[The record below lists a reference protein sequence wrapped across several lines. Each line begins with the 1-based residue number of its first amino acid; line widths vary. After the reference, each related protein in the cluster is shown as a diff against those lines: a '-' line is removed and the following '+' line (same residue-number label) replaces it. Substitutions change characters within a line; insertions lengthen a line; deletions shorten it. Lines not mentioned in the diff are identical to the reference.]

1 MTEKEILLLAK
12 ERRRH
17 PIRQRYA
24 YYEAYKRE
32 LQALQLAPEK
42 YGKAIRSL
50 ADALNI

>member
-1 MTEKEILLLAK
+1 MTEKEILLLARK
-12 ERRRH
+12 CRRH

-32 LQALQLAPEK
+32 LQALQLAPRK
-42 YGKAIRSL
+42 YGKAIRAL